1 MLPSRQNK
9 YKQTMIHNVSAYFL
23 HIFLFQA
30 YTVTL
35 LLIVLEGAIYLQYS
49 EFIEVTEWGVGKTL

>member
-49 EFIEVTEWGVGKTL
+49 EFIEVTE